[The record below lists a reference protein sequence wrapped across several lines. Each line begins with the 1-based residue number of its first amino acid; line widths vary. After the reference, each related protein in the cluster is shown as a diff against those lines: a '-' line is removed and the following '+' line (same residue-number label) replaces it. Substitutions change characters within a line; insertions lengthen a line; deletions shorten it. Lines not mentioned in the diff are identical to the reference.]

1 MSTSLAASFAVVAQK
16 VCIYFGIPMLIIGTI
31 GGLLNVIVF
40 ISLQTFRQSSS
51 AFYLTIMSIVNVGQL
66 ATGLLVRIMITGFD
80 IDWTQTSLFF
90 CKLRYFIFPIC
101 SLISFTSIS
110 LATID
115 QYFATCS
122 RPRWRLWSNIKI
134 AHRIMAAFTI
144 FWILHGIPYMV
155 LFVQIKSPTT
165 GKVTC
170 TNVNKIFVSYR
181 TYFVTLV
188 LTGFLP
194 VLITIVFGL
203 LAYNNVRQLAY
214 QTMPL
219 VRRELDKQL
228 TVMVLV
234 QVVINSFTVLPY
246 VITSTL
252 TLNTIIMSNATVAV
266 QVQFAATISTLIY
279 YFNFAVSC

>member
-144 FWILHGIPYMV
+144 FWILHGIPYML
-155 LFVQIKSPTT
+155 LFVQINSPTT

-170 TNVNKIFVSYR
+170 NNVNNIFVSYL
-181 TYFVTLV
+181 TYFVTLNHNR
-188 LTGFLP
+188 
-194 VLITIVFGL
+194 IRTIG
-203 LAYNNVRQLAY
+203 
-214 QTMPL
+214 
-219 VRRELDKQL
+219 
-228 TVMVLV
+228 
-234 QVVINSFTVLPY
+234 I
-246 VITSTL
+246 
-252 TLNTIIMSNATVAV
+252 
-266 QVQFAATISTLIY
+266 
-279 YFNFAVSC
+279 